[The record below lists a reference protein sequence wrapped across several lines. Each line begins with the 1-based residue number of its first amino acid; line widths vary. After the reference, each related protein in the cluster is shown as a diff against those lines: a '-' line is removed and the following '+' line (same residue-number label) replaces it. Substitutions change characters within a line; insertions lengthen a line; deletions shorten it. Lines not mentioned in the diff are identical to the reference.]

1 MGKTCAIVKPSIEV
15 NTMKKS
21 NRDSAAINLRKIKN
35 RKEVDGCPTRACCV
49 DLWGG
54 EEIFGCIRDL
64 TKFELAYKQ
73 DEFIYKMGD
82 PVTSLFVIQSG
93 GIKLEKEVKGGATH
107 VSGFYFPGDI
117 IGLESMDIEQYHYNA
132 IAIKDTL
139 VCEVRL
145 KKLAIKDG
153 AAVNIQQRINTILSR
168 KFREID
174 EHLYKTR
181 YLHLDQRLLDFLNLL
196 CTRNIEYV
204 DNRLDRFVLPMTKS
218 DLANYLGMRPES
230 LSRALRQLESQG
242 VVKNSK
248 KSYLT
253 VINKQKLL
261 SEVKKIPA

>member
-1 MGKTCAIVKPSIEV
+1 
-15 NTMKKS
+15 MKKS
-21 NRDSAAINLRKIKN
+21 NRDSAAINLRMIKN

-54 EEIFGCIRDL
+54 EEMFSSIRNL
-64 TKFELAYKQ
+64 TKFELVYKQ
-73 DEFIYKMGD
+73 DKSIYRMGD

-93 GIKLEKEVKGGATH
+93 GVKLEKEINGGGTH

-117 IGLESMDIEQYHYNA
+117 IGLESMDIEQYQYNA
-132 IAIKDTL
+132 VAIKDTL
-139 VCEVRL
+139 VCEIRL
-145 KKLAIKDG
+145 KKLAIQDKS
-153 AAVNIQQRINTILSR
+153 AVKIQQRINTILSR

-174 EHLYKTR
+174 EHLYNTR
-181 YLHLDQRLLDFLNLL
+181 YLHLQQRLLGFLNLL

-204 DNRLDRFVLPMTKS
+204 DGRLNRFVLPMTKS

-230 LSRALRQLESQG
+230 LSRALGQLESKG
-242 VVKNSK
+242 IVKNSK

-261 SEVKKIPA
+261 SEVKKISA